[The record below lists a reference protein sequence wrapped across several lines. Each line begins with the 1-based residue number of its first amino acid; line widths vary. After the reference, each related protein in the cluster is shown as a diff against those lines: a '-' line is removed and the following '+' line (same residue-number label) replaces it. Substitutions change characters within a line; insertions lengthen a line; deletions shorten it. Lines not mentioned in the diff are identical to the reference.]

1 MRRRNISLT
10 IDEINFQLWYMTV
23 VTMSIC
29 LGRSFLRWKYKAVF
43 TVPFM
48 TKEYG
53 PGRGGEDGTKTFNYA
68 ILDWEHK

>member
-1 MRRRNISLT
+1 
-10 IDEINFQLWYMTV
+10 MTV
-23 VTMSIC
+23 VTMSMC